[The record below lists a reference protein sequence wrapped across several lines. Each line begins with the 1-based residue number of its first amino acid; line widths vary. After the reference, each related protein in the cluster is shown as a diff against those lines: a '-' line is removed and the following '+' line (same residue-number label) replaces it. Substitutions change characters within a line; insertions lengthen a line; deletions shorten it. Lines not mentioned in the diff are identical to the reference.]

1 MPTREIAGF
10 RFETPVSRAIH
21 AFQNMESARFFKG
34 GQRLEETRRGLTRL
48 EHQITMRRE
57 YSRAL
62 QGVEGCFTISRTAT
76 SYAASDA
83 DSAAAVSEPIG
94 FEAEF

>member
-1 MPTREIAGF
+1 
-10 RFETPVSRAIH
+10 
-21 AFQNMESARFFKG
+21 
-34 GQRLEETRRGLTRL
+34 
-48 EHQITMRRE
+48 MRRE